1 MLARVANNLFWM
13 GRYIERSEHLARFLS
28 VNYFSSLDAPDELS
42 QSRQFVLRSVM
53 YMSAN
58 EIIDADI
65 TLEEEAVLF
74 NVGLNQEK
82 PYSILSTFINAHEN
96 ARSSRDLIST
106 ELFECINRINH
117 TIKAYPIEQ
126 FVKSG
131 LYDFTTIVTQSTS
144 EARSKI
150 KSTLLHDEVYA
161 IIMLGVNLERAIQVS
176 RIINSKMSDVAA
188 SKELNGDSTEG
199 SYQWSTLLKCVST
212 YDMMRRYYKKTPSR
226 ETTLEFIILNEK
238 CPRSIKNCLSQIYK
252 YICIISKNKEIANDS
267 AAFLIG
273 KMKAEFEYKLISDI
287 NDNLEEFIA
296 DLIEKLVLIAVKLED
311 NYFNIT
317 DTVAVAKEEE
327 KAEVKVEEKKDTKKE
342 TQNQTQ

>member
-13 GRYIERSEHLARFLS
+13 GRYIERSEHLARFLN

-58 EIIDADI
+58 EIIEADI

-74 NVGLNQEK
+74 NVGLNLEQ
-82 PYSILSTFINAHEN
+82 PYSIINTFINAHEN

-117 TIKAYPIEQ
+117 SIKGYPIEK

-131 LYDFTTIVTQSTS
+131 LYEFTSIVTQSAS
-144 EARSKI
+144 EIRSKI
-150 KSTLLHDEVYA
+150 KSTLLHDEVHA
-161 IIMLGVNLERAIQVS
+161 IIMLGVHLERALQVS
-176 RIINSKMSDVAA
+176 RIINSKLSDVAA
-188 SKELNGDSTEG
+188 SKEIYGDSIDG

-212 YDMMRRYYKKTPSR
+212 YDMMRRFYKKTPSR
-226 ETTLEFIILNEK
+226 KTSLEFLILNEE
-238 CPRSIKNCLSQIYK
+238 CPRSIKNCLTQIYK
-252 YICIISKNKEIANDS
+252 YICIISKNRQIPNDS

-273 KMKAEFEYKLISDI
+273 KMKAEFEYKLITDI
-287 NDNLEEFIA
+287 DDNLEEFIA
-296 DLIEKLVLIAVKLED
+296 DLIEKLVLIADKLEA
-311 NYFNIT
+311 NYFDIS
-317 DTVAVAKEEE
+317 DSI
-327 KAEVKVEEKKDTKKE
+327 VKTE
-342 TQNQTQ
+342 NQTQKQ